1 MHKHTWRHANARL
14 IPCARLLAGGA
25 ALSTV
30 YGNVRHGDLDHK
42 LIALS
47 GVCIF
52 VIFAIGFL
60 NVLSN
65 AVREIIVFYDLISGR
80 AASIPFILRLLGYIT
95 ILLSTLELLGISV
108 ERLLLGGAV
117 LGIILGVA
125 AQQALANFFAS
136 IVLVISHPFSVGENI
151 TLTSGALGG
160 KYTGKVMYIGLTHTR
175 MKDTEGNTIYLPNAT
190 ILSSATIMAQRRKK
204 VITTDEPQSTT

>member
-1 MHKHTWRHANARL
+1 MHKHIWRHANTRL
-14 IPCARLLAGGA
+14 IPCGVLIAGGA
-25 ALSTV
+25 GLSSV

-47 GVCIF
+47 GVFIF
-52 VIFAIGFL
+52 VIFATAFL

-65 AVREIIVFYDLISGR
+65 AVREIITFYDLSSGR

-95 ILLSTLELLGISV
+95 ILLSSLELLGISV

-136 IVLVISHPFSVGENI
+136 IVLVISHPFTVGENI
-151 TLTSGALGG
+151 ILTSGSLGG

-175 MKDTEGNTIYLPNAT
+175 LKDDDGNMVYLPNAT
-190 ILSSATIMAQRRKK
+190 ILSSATIMAQHRKK
-204 VITTDEPQSTT
+204 VTTGDEQHT

>member
-14 IPCARLLAGGA
+14 IPCAILLVGGA

-30 YGNVRHGDLDHK
+30 YGNVRHGNLDHK
-42 LIALS
+42 LIAFS

-52 VIFAIGFL
+52 VMFAISFL

-65 AVREIIVFYDLISGR
+65 AVREIIIYYDLITGR

-175 MKDTEGNTIYLPNAT
+175 MKDEEGNTVYLPNAT

-204 VITTDEPQSTT
+204 TITTDETKPSI

>member
-14 IPCARLLAGGA
+14 IPCGILLVGGA
-25 ALSTV
+25 ALSGV
-30 YGNVRHGDLDHK
+30 YGNVRQGDFDHK

-47 GVCIF
+47 GVLIF
-52 VIFAIGFL
+52 VIFAVAFL
-60 NVLSN
+60 NVLCN
-65 AVREIIVFYDLISGR
+65 AVREIITFYDLSSGR
-80 AASIPFILRLLGYIT
+80 AASIPFILRLVGYIT
-95 ILLSTLELLGISV
+95 ILLSSLELLGISV

-151 TLTSGALGG
+151 TLTSGSLGG
-160 KYTGKVMYIGLTHTR
+160 QYTGKVMYIGLTHTR
-175 MKDTEGNTIYLPNAT
+175 LKDEEGNIVYLPNAT
-190 ILSSATIMAQRRKK
+190 ILSSATIMAQHRKK
-204 VITTDEPQSTT
+204 VTTTDEHRT